1 MLSRPKEAAW
11 RLLARSRLKAHWL
24 LKLIGM
30 PGFLAVFFLGYFLV
44 LNFPGSSPVEMPVT
58 ALDRLVGFH
67 PGALVLYV
75 SLWIYVFIPPSLM
88 GDRSELIGYALFA
101 AGLALAGLAV
111 FLLWPTSVPVFAIDW
126 KRYEGFAYLKS
137 VDRSGNACPSLHV
150 AFAVFSA
157 FAIGRLLRQIG
168 APRVLRVLN
177 WCWCAGIAF
186 STLATKQHVAVD
198 LAAGAILGAAA
209 ACARSRR

>member
-137 VDRSGNACPSLHV
+137 VDQSETPARRCTSHSRSFRHLQSAGFFGRSARRGC
-150 AFAVFSA
+150 FAS
-157 FAIGRLLRQIG
+157 
-168 APRVLRVLN
+168 
-177 WCWCAGIAF
+177 
-186 STLATKQHVAVD
+186 
-198 LAAGAILGAAA
+198 
-209 ACARSRR
+209 